1 MRPVSSETGSSL
13 LNSMKGCTHF
23 LSKTDNFNACFWLA
37 LSAQTVLC
45 MAVVVPAMDYTNVWG
60 G

>member
-13 LNSMKGCTHF
+13 LNSMTGCTHF
-23 LSKTDNFNACFWLA
+23 LSKTHYFYACGWLA